1 MRILSHELELS
12 YLAAFGNSIMTEV
25 HRLDAKRA
33 DTAKSKFISSVSHE
47 LRSPLHGILGSVE
60 CLQDTV
66 LDTFQENLVH
76 TVETCG
82 KTLLDTID
90 HLLDY
95 AKINNFVNKP
105 RERASS
111 TRSARGPQDGGD
123 QKSFALDV
131 DVDLSVITEEVMETV
146 FAGHDFTSLGGSDP
160 ANNKDNAPS
169 AAFAQQ
175 VGGNVHKGPSESGGH
190 NKKKVSVIVDIDKA
204 AESHWIFRTQAGA
217 W

>member
-1 MRILSHELELS
+1 LES
-12 YLAAFGNSIMTEV
+12 
-25 HRLDAKRA
+25 KRA

-60 CLQDTV
+60 CLQDTE

-105 RERASS
+105 RDRAAS
-111 TRSARGPQDGGD
+111 TRSDNPQRGVDD
-123 QKSFALDV
+123 AQKTFALDV
-131 DVDLSVITEEVMETV
+131 DVDLSVIAEETMETV
-146 FAGHDFTSLGGSDP
+146 FAGYDFTTLGGSDSGP
-160 ANNKDNAPS
+160 DKDTASS
-169 AAFAQQ
+169 AAFTQHTRNMLDNA
-175 VGGNVHKGPSESGGH
+175 GEPARKGKKNVLI
-190 NKKKVSVIVDIDKA
+190 IVDIDKA
-204 AESHWIFRTQAGA
+204 SDSHWIFRTQAGA

>member
-1 MRILSHELELS
+1 
-12 YLAAFGNSIMTEV
+12 MTEV
-25 HRLDAKRA
+25 HRLDAKRQ

-111 TRSARGPQDGGD
+111 TKSVRGPQEGGD
-123 QKSFALDV
+123 QKTFALDV

-146 FAGHDFTSLGGSDP
+146 FAGHDFTNLGGSDP
-160 ANNKDNAPS
+160 TQNKDNAPS
-169 AAFAQQ
+169 AAFAQHAE
-175 VGGNVHKGPSESGGH
+175 NLHKKPNESARDAR
-190 NKKKVSVIVDIDKA
+190 KKVAIIVDLDKA